1 MTAAFDARTGT
12 LTFAALL
19 PDLTKAAAA
28 DVTAV
33 MRSLSHRSTPL
44 HKRLDQRRAT
54 ITGATKRG
62 GFTLA
67 VGIRGAN
74 HAYAVKATVNLINE
88 IFVTLQERHP
98 EYLIEHFGMSA
109 E

>member
-1 MTAAFDARTGT
+1 MTAAFDSRTGT
-12 LTFAALL
+12 LTFPALL
-19 PDLTKAAAA
+19 PDLTTAAAA

-33 MRSLSHRSTPL
+33 MHSLSHRSTPL

-54 ITGATKRG
+54 IAGIAKRD

-74 HAYAVKATVNLINE
+74 HAYAVKAAVNLINA